1 MLERLEVRNYVLIK
15 SLVMEFPDGFAVLTG
30 ETGSGKSI
38 ILGALGLVLGEK
50 ARADIVRQGEKEA
63 HVEAL
68 FSYRSGGEVEAYLKS
83 CGLDSEDGGL
93 FIQRIVRSSGRSI
106 MSVNGYSVSRE
117 QLEELGRM
125 LVDVSSQH
133 AHQSLLRPSV
143 QLSLLDKAAKTG
155 ELLASYRKA
164 YEAYNEALAESARL
178 VEENEKAGREADY
191 IRFCLDEIE
200 KADVK
205 PGEDDELAD
214 ELRRISQSGMLTEEL
229 DEALEL
235 MRGGSQSGAL
245 STLNHALNAVRKA
258 MKADP
263 SLESYAGRIESASIE
278 IEDIAA
284 SLGDY
289 LSGLSFSEDELE
301 EKNARL
307 SLLQRMKKKYG
318 GSLEAVLSKRDE
330 FRSALETIE
339 NFEDLLKENAKKVV
353 RCREEMNALGSK
365 LTGMRTRCASALEKS
380 IMDKLSGLGLRNA
393 CFRIAVG
400 GREASPSGFDDVVF
414 LLAANRGE
422 KEGPISQVASGG
434 ELSRIMLAV
443 KSALSAEDEVETLLF
458 DEIDSGLGGTV
469 ANSVAKELET
479 LSRSHQVIAISH
491 LAQIA
496 AKAGTHFLVNK
507 TEEGDRTVST
517 IGEISGEERVD
528 EIARLLS
535 GEVGKLSREHARSL
549 LGKK

>member
-155 ELLASYRKA
+155 ELLVSYRKA

-235 MRGGSQSGAL
+235 MRGGGQSGAL

-307 SLLQRMKKKYG
+307 SLLHRMKKKYG

-339 NFEDLLKENAKKVV
+339 NFEDLMKENAKKVV

-400 GREASPSGFDDVVF
+400 CREASPSGFDDVVF

>member
-143 QLSLLDKAAKTG
+143 QLS
-155 ELLASYRKA
+155 
-164 YEAYNEALAESARL
+164 YNEALAESARL

-229 DEALEL
+229 DEALEM
-235 MRGGSQSGAL
+235 MRGGGQSGAL

-339 NFEDLLKENAKKVV
+339 NFEDLMKENAKKVV

-380 IMDKLSGLGLRNA
+380 IMDKLSGLGLKNA